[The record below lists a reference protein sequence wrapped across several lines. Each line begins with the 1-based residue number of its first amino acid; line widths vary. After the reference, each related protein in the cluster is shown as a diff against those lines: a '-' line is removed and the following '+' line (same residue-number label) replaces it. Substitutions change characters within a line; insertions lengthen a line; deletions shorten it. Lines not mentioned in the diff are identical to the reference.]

1 MKAWQLNKKID
12 ILSQEIA
19 DPIKTEIKLDYG
31 SFSEPERVLL
41 DKIQE
46 YIDKYA
52 PGKPPHDVIVKNSAL
67 WVKGLEIF
75 GRRATE
81 LFVEVMPATFCCD
94 ELEEWYFKVY
104 FYNFLQDW
112 LEMVSKLRDMPKE
125 QHQALLFERK
135 EMSMLDK
142 VFRFPRSG
150 FEPAS
155 KKENAKR

>member
-1 MKAWQLNKKID
+1 MKTWQLNKKID

-19 DPIKTEIKLDYG
+19 DPVKTEIKLDYS

-41 DKIQE
+41 DKVQE

-52 PGKPPHDVIVKNSAL
+52 PSKPPHDIIVKNSAL

-75 GRRATE
+75 GRRSME
-81 LFVEVMPATFCCD
+81 LFVEVMPATLCCD
-94 ELEEWYFKVY
+94 ELEGWYFKLY

-112 LEMVSKLRDMPKE
+112 FEMVSKLRDMPKE
-125 QHQALLFERK
+125 QHQALLLERK
-135 EMSMLDK
+135 EMGMLDR

-150 FEPAS
+150 FETAS
-155 KKENAKR
+155 KTENAKR